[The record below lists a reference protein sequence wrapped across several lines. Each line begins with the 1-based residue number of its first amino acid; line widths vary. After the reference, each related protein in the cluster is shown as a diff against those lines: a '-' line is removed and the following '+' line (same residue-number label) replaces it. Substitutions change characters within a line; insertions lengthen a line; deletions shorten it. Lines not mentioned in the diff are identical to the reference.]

1 MSCIENINRYIIP
14 NDIITSLT
22 KVYKYIGKNEV
33 YEDITKSSINKILD
47 QTLQRDA
54 YFLSKILSTTL
65 TDARLKLIISKNSAP
80 KNREEATLCNLI
92 EVLADIQ
99 ENYKKYDYRSND
111 QLNMINYIYQSQNI
125 KYDAKELI
133 NNRSKRLLI
142 DDLTEIVYNNK
153 NNIESINLYTNYFI
167 DLFNIKPFTQK
178 NLSAALM
185 TLYILL
191 LKSDLQAF
199 KYVSFFEMIYNN
211 YNEFNDRLLD
221 VSYNWKEGISQP
233 TSFIRFIL
241 NVIIEAYEKADSLV
255 KEYKIDQNISKGDN
269 IENTIYK
276 LPNIF
281 TKDQIRAIHPYVS
294 ESTINRALQ
303 KLRDE
308 NKIKPLGKG
317 RSAKWRKVSLSN
329 I

>member
-178 NLSAALM
+178 NLSAALI

-255 KEYKIDQNISKGDN
+255 KEYKIDQNISKVDN

>member
-178 NLSAALM
+178 NLSAALI

-241 NVIIEAYEKADSLV
+241 NVIIEAYQKADSLV

>member
-178 NLSAALM
+178 NLSAALI

-241 NVIIEAYEKADSLV
+241 NVIIE
-255 KEYKIDQNISKGDN
+255 
-269 IENTIYK
+269 
-276 LPNIF
+276 
-281 TKDQIRAIHPYVS
+281 
-294 ESTINRALQ
+294 
-303 KLRDE
+303 
-308 NKIKPLGKG
+308 
-317 RSAKWRKVSLSN
+317 
-329 I
+329 

>member
-142 DDLTEIVYNNK
+142 DDLTEIVYSNK

-178 NLSAALM
+178 NLSAALI

-255 KEYKIDQNISKGDN
+255 KCNVQGSSNKQNN
-269 IENTIYK
+269 IEKEGLI
-276 LPNIF
+276 LPI
-281 TKDQIRAIHPYVS
+281 
-294 ESTINRALQ
+294 
-303 KLRDE
+303 
-308 NKIKPLGKG
+308 
-317 RSAKWRKVSLSN
+317 
-329 I
+329 

>member
-1 MSCIENINRYIIP
+1 MSCIENVNRYIMP

-22 KVYKYIGKNEV
+22 KVYKYIGKNEIYSDV
-33 YEDITKSSINKILD
+33 TKGSINKILD
-47 QTLQRDA
+47 QTLQHDA

-99 ENYKKYDYRSND
+99 ENFKKYDYRSND
-111 QLNMINYIYQSQNI
+111 QLNMINYVYQSQNI
-125 KYDAKELI
+125 KYDVKELI
-133 NNRSKRLLI
+133 NNKSKRLLI

-153 NNIESINLYTNYFI
+153 NNIELINLYSNYFI

-178 NLSAALM
+178 NLSASLI
-185 TLYILL
+185 TLYILM

-233 TSFIRFIL
+233 TSFIRFML
-241 NVIIEAYEKADSLV
+241 NLIFEAYEKTDSLV
-255 KEYKIDQNISKGDN
+255 QEYKIDQNISKGDN
-269 IENTIYK
+269 IENTIFK

-317 RSAKWRKVSLSN
+317 RSAKWRKISLSN